1 MAYSQSTR
9 IIWLPAAISLALL
22 LFNGCLEQM
31 DEGPPITTI
40 NNPPAG
46 AVVHGQVPILVSAWD
61 DKKVETVRLFI
72 DGQEV
77 ISVNSDNLNYLWNT
91 DPIADNQDHHI
102 TAYAIDDDGNI
113 GASAITTVRLFAPST
128 GEPLPPVVAVQN
140 PLHNQTVSGLV
151 NIAVG
156 VNREVNNP
164 IDSVVFYIDGARRFR
179 DTQFPYIY
187 TWDTQSLLN
196 GSQHTIFAIAYDRI
210 GFNVTSSV
218 ITVTISSAVIG
229 NITPPVVQ
237 IANPIS
243 QQTVSGLV
251 SVVTRVENIQYNPV
265 DSVVFVID
273 GFRKARDTQFP
284 YVYEWNTTNLPNG
297 SRHTIFSVA
306 YDRQG
311 FNVSS
316 GVINVTVSSNVI
328 PDLTPPTVN
337 IIFPAPGVNN
347 VFSVSAL
354 NSITVV
360 ADAQDD
366 MGVDSVAFYIDGIFK
381 GFDNTPLYQYV
392 WNFSGYATGI
402 DHTIYVRAFDASGNV
417 GAAFLAVRL
426 NP

>member
-1 MAYSQSTR
+1 MVHYESTR
-9 IIWLPAAISLALL
+9 IIGLLATTFLALL
-22 LFNGCLEQM
+22 LFAGCIEKR
-31 DEGPPITTI
+31 DEGPPTTTI
-40 NNPPAG
+40 INPPAG
-46 AVVHGQVPILVSAWD
+46 SVVHGQVPILVTAWD
-61 DKKVETVRLFI
+61 DKKVDLIRLFV

-77 ISVNSDNLNYLWNT
+77 ISANSDNLNYLWNT

-113 GASAITTVRLFAPST
+113 GPSAITTVRIFAPAT
-128 GEPLPPVVAVQN
+128 GDPLPPVVAVQN
-140 PLHNQTVSGLV
+140 PLNNQTVSGIV
-151 NIAVG
+151 NVAVG
-156 VNREVNNP
+156 VNQDVNNP
-164 IDSVVFYIDGARRFR
+164 IDSVAFYIDGVRRFR

-187 TWDTQSLLN
+187 TWDTRNLVN

-229 NITPPVVQ
+229 NITSPVVQ
-237 IANPIS
+237 IANPIN

-273 GFRKARDTQFP
+273 GFRKFRDTSFP
-284 YVYEWNTTNLPNG
+284 YIYEWDVTNLPNG

-306 YDRQG
+306 YDREG

-354 NSITVV
+354 SSITVV
-360 ADAQDD
+360 ADAQDE

-392 WNFSGYATGI
+392 WNFAGYATGI
-402 DHTIYVRAFDASGNV
+402 DHTIYVRAFDTSGNV

>member
-1 MAYSQSTR
+1 MVYPKSTR
-9 IIWLPAAISLALL
+9 LIWLPAAISLALL
-22 LFNGCLEQM
+22 FFNGCLEPR
-31 DEGPPITTI
+31 DEGPPTTTI
-40 NNPPAG
+40 NNPPSG

-61 DKKVETVRLFI
+61 DKKVETIRLFV
-72 DGQEV
+72 DGLEV
-77 ISVNSDNLNYLWNT
+77 TSANSDNLNYLWNT

-113 GASAITTVRLFAPST
+113 GASAITTVRLFAPAT
-128 GEPLPPVVAVQN
+128 GDPLPPVVAVQN
-140 PLHNQTVSGLV
+140 PLDNQTVSGLV

-156 VNREVNNP
+156 VNNDVNNP
-164 IDSVVFYIDGARRFR
+164 IDSVAFYIDGVHKFR

-187 TWDTQSLLN
+187 TWDTQNLVN

-210 GFNVTSSV
+210 GFNASSSV

-237 IANPIS
+237 IANPIN

-273 GFRKARDTQFP
+273 GFRKFRDTSFP
-284 YVYEWNTTNLPNG
+284 YIYEWDATNLPNG

-306 YDRQG
+306 YDREG

-328 PDLTPPTVN
+328 PDVTPPTVN
-337 IIFPAPGVNN
+337 LVFPAPGANN
-347 VFSVSAL
+347 IFSVSAL

-381 GFDNTPLYQYV
+381 GSDNTPLYQYV

-402 DHTIYVRAFDASGNV
+402 DHTIYVRAFDTSGNV

-426 NP
+426 DP